1 MAEGQQFWDWLM
13 ATFEQYNS
21 IVVIAIIIISTIVLR
36 WILLIA
42 IRRVVRGVVSGV
54 KSKHGVQDTQ
64 ALSASPLDA
73 VRVVQRTRTL
83 GSVLSNLVTWSLVSV
98 ALILILDRLG
108 FSITALVA
116 SAGIIGA
123 ALAFGAQNV
132 IKDVLNGMLMVFE
145 DQLGVGDLVDLGP
158 ATGTVE
164 AVGIRVTRV
173 RDVNGTVWY
182 VRNGE
187 ILRVG
192 NMSQG
197 WSRIVIDLP
206 VSYES
211 DVERVKQVMLDT
223 AIALSKDTAWK
234 RQIIDK
240 PEIWGIETINAR
252 EVVVRLVVKT
262 SPSARFTGAR
272 ELRLRLKHALDSAG
286 VSLALSN
293 AMVITGDKQQSAEVK
308 AGILQTGEL
317 NTAATATANGTA
329 KTKPIATQ
337 PPPDADE
344 RVETKALPKIRKNT
358 QK

>member
-1 MAEGQQFWDWLM
+1 MEGSEEFWAWVQQ
-13 ATFEQYNS
+13 TIEQYNV
-21 IVVIAIIIISTIVLR
+21 IFVIALTIIGVILVR
-36 WILLIA
+36 WVLLIL
-42 IRRVVRGVVSGV
+42 IRRVVNRVVSGV
-54 KSKHGVQDTQ
+54 KTKHGATDTQ

-83 GSVLSNLVTWSLVSV
+83 GSVLSNLVTWGLVSV
-98 ALILILDRLG
+98 GVILILDRLG

-145 DQLGVGDLVDLGP
+145 DQLGVGDLVDLGE

-173 RDVNGTVWY
+173 RDINGTVWY

-206 VSYES
+206 ASYDS
-211 DVERVKQVMLDT
+211 DVERVKEVMLHT
-223 AIALSKDTAWK
+223 ATEMSHDAQWR
-234 RQIIDK
+234 RQILDK
-240 PEIWGIETINAR
+240 PEIWGIETITAR
-252 EVVVRLVVKT
+252 EVVVRLVLKV
-262 SPSARFTGAR
+262 SPGARFSGAR
-272 ELRLRLKHALDSAG
+272 ELRLRLKKALDGAG
-286 VSLALSN
+286 LSLALSN
-293 AMVITGDKQQSAEVK
+293 AMVITGDNPSDGLKAAALKAEGSDNPPNPK
-308 AGILQTGEL
+308 DRLKT
-317 NTAATATANGTA
+317 TAIP
-329 KTKPIATQ
+329 KPKLDT
-337 PPPDADE
+337 E
-344 RVETKALPKIRKNT
+344 NSGG
-358 QK
+358 